1 MTYENWR
8 VTNDM
13 CHWSLVNSHMSLKD
27 PRPESPPGGIMN
39 NTVYCVASTEPQAN
53 DILMHLRNLGF
64 SSSEV
69 SVLLKAKETKNISM
83 KEDAVRDAEKGSLV
97 GGALGA
103 LAGLTIFSAPILGPL
118 AVAGPIIAALGGA
131 AVGGVVGG
139 LAGGTGAL
147 ARIGIPENATPRLQ
161 QKINEGAILIAVHSN
176 QPARLDRAL
185 RVFKSSGAEEVYSQE
200 DLAA

>member
-1 MTYENWR
+1 M
-8 VTNDM
+8 
-13 CHWSLVNSHMSLKD
+13 K
-27 PRPESPPGGIMN
+27 
-39 NTVYCVASTEPQAN
+39 NTVYCIASTEPQAN

-69 SVLLKAKETKNISM
+69 SVLLKARETKNISM
-83 KEDAVRDAEKGSLV
+83 KEDAVREAEKGGLV

-147 ARIGIPENATPRLQ
+147 TRIGIPEHATPRLQ
-161 QKINEGAILIAVHSN
+161 QKIDEGAILIAVHSN
-176 QPARLDRAL
+176 QPAKLDRAL

>member
-1 MTYENWR
+1 M
-8 VTNDM
+8 
-13 CHWSLVNSHMSLKD
+13 K
-27 PRPESPPGGIMN
+27 
-39 NTVYCVASTEPQAN
+39 NTVYCIASTETQAN

-83 KEDAVRDAEKGSLV
+83 KEDAVREAEKGSLI

-103 LAGLTIFSAPILGPL
+103 LAGLTIFTAPILGPL
-118 AVAGPIIAALGGA
+118 AIAGPIIAALGGA
-131 AVGGVVGG
+131 AVGGVIGG

-147 ARIGIPENATPRLQ
+147 THIGIPEHVTPSLE
-161 QKINEGAILIAVHSN
+161 QKIKNGAILIAVHSDD
-176 QPARLDRAL
+176 PARLDRAV
-185 RVFKSSGAEEVYSQE
+185 RVFKASGAEEVYSEE

>member
-1 MTYENWR
+1 M
-8 VTNDM
+8 
-13 CHWSLVNSHMSLKD
+13 K
-27 PRPESPPGGIMN
+27 
-39 NTVYCVASTEPQAN
+39 NTVYCIASTEPQAN

-69 SVLLKAKETKNISM
+69 SVLLKAKDTKNISM
-83 KEDAVRDAEKGSLV
+83 KEDAVRDAEKGGLV

-103 LAGLTIFSAPILGPL
+103 LAGLTLFSAPILGPL

-147 ARIGIPENATPRLQ
+147 TRIGIPEHATRRLQ
-161 QKINEGAILIAVHSN
+161 QQIGMFWNSDRKSTRLNSSHGSISYAVFCLKKKKITDII
-176 QPARLDRAL
+176 
-185 RVFKSSGAEEVYSQE
+185 
-200 DLAA
+200 